1 MIKMDSSKED
11 GEGHEDRPSS
21 PIWVLQQI
29 SEEAFRVAGEAIQS
43 VYSGNSISNM
53 NNVTPLGHGPGHR
66 RAQSEILTIGH
77 RRSNSFHRLKT
88 QVQRAWKWG
97 SNSREEGRRS
107 NFNPEVLAN
116 QKRQWYQLHSKVLD
130 RTNYKEPT
138 SLFEHF
144 IVAGIHPDTNLET
157 VEDAFAKRKKWER
170 EMSRSEILD
179 FKVLHQRAPSIPNF
193 EPQILFKYPP
203 GKKIV
208 MRWKD
213 LAAFCFPGGVKAQ
226 LLERTPSLSDLN
238 ELIYGQEHLGRDDL
252 SFIFSL
258 KGADNATLYGV
269 CLHVLEIV
277 QRPPGILGV
286 SSPVSQSSGG
296 FNRFLV
302 SAPRCYCVLSRVPFF
317 ELHYE
322 MLNSII
328 AQQRLNRI
336 TELVTEMSLF
346 DYVPSPLTAHY
357 RLHENVESP
366 ERESFSDWMTSAI
379 PVDSAVALT
388 AAAAGIIPD
397 DVITP
402 SSLRISEPNSP
413 ESVTA
418 SESSEFSQAREL
430 DKDGRKNLQY
440 FDDYASEASETRS
453 DTLERMYG
461 SYENGHSSPEVRTS
475 FSSRFRTLER
485 LGSSES
491 LFSPARSMTSEDD
504 DDELFSNFDKD
515 LGSDLIMEWAKENK
529 NDLLQIICGYHAL
542 PLPARG
548 SELVFQPLEHLQSIE
563 YRRPPVSALG
573 FYEKYSD
580 SFESPEVNF
589 KLAAAEEA
597 LALSVWTTAT
607 ICRVLSLESVLALFT
622 GVLLEKQVVV
632 VCPNL
637 GLLSATVLS
646 LIPMIL
652 PFQWQSLMLPVL
664 PVRMLE
670 FLDAPVPFIVGL
682 LNKPSDLKMKAS
694 NLVHVNVF
702 KDQVKTCSLPTLP
715 RHKELASALAPIH
728 ARLSRE
734 NSIAK
739 RHPVH
744 RCTETQAEAAGQFL
758 KVTRGY
764 LESLCSDLRLHTIT
778 SVQSNNDRVSLLL
791 KDSFI
796 DSFPSRDQ
804 PFIKLFVDTQ
814 MFTVL
819 SDSRLSSFE
828 NGHS

>member
-1 MIKMDSSKED
+1 MIKMDSRED
-11 GEGHEDRPSS
+11 DDRPSS
-21 PIWVLQQI
+21 PIWVLQHL
-29 SEEAFRVAGEAIQS
+29 SEEACRVAGEALHS
-43 VYSGNSISNM
+43 VYPGHPSNIV
-53 NNVTPLGHGPGHR
+53 NTSPLGQRPGPGPGHR
-66 RAQSEILTIGH
+66 RAQSEVLIGQT
-77 RRSNSFHRLKT
+77 RSNGFHRLKS

-130 RTNYKEPT
+130 HTNYKEPT

-144 IVAGIHPDTNLET
+144 VVAGLQPDANLET
-157 VEDAFAKRKKWER
+157 VEAAFAKRKEWEM
-170 EMSRSEILD
+170 EMSRSELVD
-179 FKVLHQRAPSIPNF
+179 FKMLRQRGPSFPSL

-203 GKKIV
+203 GKKIA

-213 LAAFCFPGGVKAQ
+213 LAAFCFPAGVKAQ
-226 LLERTPSLSDLN
+226 LLEKTPSLSDLN
-238 ELIYGQEHLGRDDL
+238 ELIYGQGHLGRDDL

-258 KGADNATLYGV
+258 KGSDNATLYGV

-277 QRPPGILGV
+277 QRPPGILGGA
-286 SSPVSQSSGG
+286 SPLSHSSGG

-302 SAPRCYCVLSRVPFF
+302 SAPRCYCVLTRVPFF

-336 TELVTEMSLF
+336 TEFVTEMSLY
-346 DYVPSPLTAHY
+346 DYVPSTPTRHDQM
-357 RLHENVESP
+357 HENVESL
-366 ERESFSDWMTSAI
+366 EGDSLSGWMTSAI
-379 PVDSAVALT
+379 PVDSAVAMT

-397 DVITP
+397 NVIP
-402 SSLRISEPNSP
+402 HSSLRIWEPNSP
-413 ESVTA
+413 ESITA
-418 SESSEFSQAREL
+418 SESSEISQARDT
-430 DKDGRKNLQY
+430 DKDGRKNLHY

-453 DTLERMYG
+453 DTLERMCG
-461 SYENGHSSPEVRTS
+461 SYEGHSSPDIRAS
-475 FSSRFRTLER
+475 FSSRFRTLEH
-485 LGSSES
+485 LESSEF

-504 DDELFSNFDKD
+504 DDELFANFDKD
-515 LGSDLIMEWAKENK
+515 HRDDLIMEWAKENK
-529 NDLLQIICGYHAL
+529 NDLLQIICGYHTL
-542 PLPARG
+542 PLPPRG
-548 SELVFQPLEHLQSIE
+548 GVLVFQPLEHLQSIE
-563 YRRPPVSALG
+563 YRRPPVSSLG
-573 FYEKYSD
+573 VYDKYSD
-580 SFESPEVNF
+580 SLESSEVNF
-589 KLAAAEEA
+589 KLAAVEEA
-597 LALSVWTTAT
+597 LALSIWTTAT
-607 ICRVLSLESVLALFT
+607 ICRVLSLESVLSLLT

-646 LIPMIL
+646 LISMIL
-652 PFQWQSLMLPVL
+652 PFQWHSLMLPVL
-664 PVRMLE
+664 PGRMAE

-682 LNKPSDLKMKAS
+682 LNKPNDFKMKTS
-694 NLVHVNVF
+694 NLVHVELL

-715 RHKELASALAPIH
+715 RHKELATALAPFH

-734 NSIAK
+734 TSMAK
-739 RHPVH
+739 KHPVH
-744 RCTETQAEAAGQFL
+744 KCSETQAEAAEKFL

-796 DSFPSRDQ
+796 DSFSSRDQ
-804 PFIKLFVDTQ
+804 PFIKHFVDTQ
-814 MFTVL
+814 MFSVL
-819 SDSRLSSFE
+819 SDSRLSRFE
-828 NGHS
+828 NGRL

>member
-1 MIKMDSSKED
+1 MDSRED
-11 GEGHEDRPSS
+11 EDRPSS
-21 PIWVLQQI
+21 PILMLQHL
-29 SEEAFRVAGEAIQS
+29 SEEACRVAGEALSS
-43 VYSGNSISNM
+43 VYPGHSNIA
-53 NNVTPLGHGPGHR
+53 NTSPLGWGPGPGPGHR
-66 RAQSEILTIGH
+66 RAQSEVLSGH
-77 RRSNSFHRLKT
+77 NRSNSFHRLKT

-97 SNSREEGRRS
+97 SNSRDEGRRS

-130 RTNYKEPT
+130 HTNYKEPT

-144 IVAGIHPDTNLET
+144 VVAGLQPDANLET
-157 VEDAFAKRKKWER
+157 VEAAFAKRKEWEM
-170 EMSRSEILD
+170 EMSRSELVD
-179 FKVLHQRAPSIPNF
+179 FNLLRQRGPSFPSL

-203 GKKIV
+203 GKKIA

-213 LAAFCFPGGVKAQ
+213 LAAFCFPAGVKAQ

-258 KGADNATLYGV
+258 KGSDNATLYGV

-277 QRPPGILGV
+277 QRPPGILGGA
-286 SSPVSQSSGG
+286 SPLSHSSGG

-302 SAPRCYCVLSRVPFF
+302 SAPRCYCVLTRVPFF

-336 TELVTEMSLF
+336 TEFVTEMSLY
-346 DYVPSPLTAHY
+346 DYVPSTNDQMHQ
-357 RLHENVESP
+357 NVESP
-366 ERESFSDWMTSAI
+366 EREPLNGWMNSAI
-379 PVDSAVALT
+379 PVDSAVAMT

-397 DVITP
+397 VIVP
-402 SSLRISEPNSP
+402 QSSLRIWEPTSP
-413 ESVTA
+413 ESITA
-418 SESSEFSQAREL
+418 SESSEISQAREI

-440 FDDYASEASETRS
+440 FDDNASEASETRS
-453 DTLERMYG
+453 DTLERLYG
-461 SYENGHSSPEVRTS
+461 SYEGHSSPDIRAP
-475 FSSRFRTLER
+475 FSSRFRTLEH
-485 LGSSES
+485 LESSEF

-504 DDELFSNFDKD
+504 DDELFANFDKD
-515 LGSDLIMEWAKENK
+515 HRDDLIMEWAKENK
-529 NDLLQIICGYHAL
+529 NDLLQIICGYHSL
-542 PLPARG
+542 PLPPRG
-548 SELVFQPLEHLQSIE
+548 GKLVFQPLEHLQSIE
-563 YRRPPVSALG
+563 YRRPPVPSLG
-573 FYEKYSD
+573 FHQKYSA
-580 SFESPEVNF
+580 SLAPSEVNF
-589 KLAAAEEA
+589 KLAAFEEA
-597 LALSVWTTAT
+597 LALSLWTTAT
-607 ICRVLSLESVLALFT
+607 ICRALSLENVLSLLT

-646 LIPMIL
+646 IIPMIL
-652 PFQWQSLMLPVL
+652 PFQWQSLILPVL
-664 PVRMLE
+664 PGRMAE

-682 LNKPSDLKMKAS
+682 LNKPNELKMKTS
-694 NLVHVNVF
+694 NLVHVDVL

-715 RHKELASALAPIH
+715 RQKELANALAPFH
-728 ARLSRE
+728 AKLSRE
-734 NSIAK
+734 TSMAK
-739 RHPVH
+739 KHPVH
-744 RCTETQAEAAGQFL
+744 KCSETQAYAADKFL

-796 DSFPSRDQ
+796 DSFSSRDQ
-804 PFIKLFVDTQ
+804 PFIKHFVDTQ
-814 MFTVL
+814 MFSVL
-819 SDSRLSSFE
+819 SDSRLLRFE
-828 NGHS
+828 NGQL